1 MYEKQWVFQ
10 IIFQMYVPNSVK
22 VYGSNIEEI
31 EILAVGYKY
40 YFKRIIMRK
49 THLKSLNQ
57 QSEPCSNDK
66 IDPDTSLCIAKYIE
80 RMLGCNP
87 MILGSSPKQL
97 TCNSSSQWENAA
109 TMTKKFHEANAKQI
123 YEMTGCLSSCEK
135 DKYHKIE
142 GDLTT
147 KNRKN
152 GDLHLSFRIMDG
164 SYEEREQYIIYDLD
178 SFIADVGG
186 FMGLLLGCSVLS
198 LYRELDA
205 LLGRRRCGPLKKSDK

>member
-1 MYEKQWVFQ
+1 
-10 IIFQMYVPNSVK
+10 MYVPNSVK
-22 VYGSNIEEI
+22 IYGSNNEDI

-40 YFKRIIMRK
+40 YFKRMIMRK
-49 THLKSLNQ
+49 TRLKSLDQ
-57 QSEPCSNDK
+57 PSEPCSSNK
-66 IDPDTSLCIAKYIE
+66 MVPDTSMCIAKYIQE
-80 RMLGCNP
+80 KVGYNP
-87 MILGSSPKQL
+87 LILGSSPKQL
-97 TCNSSSQWENAA
+97 TCNSSSQWENTV

-142 GDLTT
+142 GDTTT

-198 LYRELDA
+198 LYSELEA
-205 LLGRRRCGPLKKSDK
+205 LLGRRRCGPLKK